1 MMPSGSEGKE
11 KGKEIFHSEH
21 DKLCLCYHWPW
32 GGAIVPFGK
41 ALVRTFSIKMI
52 HQHLY
57 RIPF

>member
-21 DKLCLCYHWPW
+21 DKLRLFYHWPW
-32 GGAIVPFGK
+32 EGAIVTFGK
-41 ALVRTFSIKMI
+41 ALVRIFSRKMI
-52 HQHLY
+52 HQQLY